1 MDEYVS
7 YGNGI
12 VISKRKIEQIS
23 EDFIQ
28 IIKKELPEEAQNIM
42 VIDGILSSVKTKIHA
57 KTIRL

>member
-1 MDEYVS
+1 MNEYVS

-12 VISKRKIEQIS
+12 IVSKTTIEKIS
-23 EDFIQ
+23 EEFIQ

-42 VIDGILSSVKTKIHA
+42 VIDGILSSVKTKLHA